1 MDRTAIADIMCRFAR
16 LTVQIPELNEIEI
29 NPLVAS
35 ATGAMAVDA
44 RGTLGP

>member
-1 MDRTAIADIMCRFAR
+1 MCRFAR
-16 LTVQIPELNEIEI
+16 LTMQVPELSEIEI

-35 ATGAMAVDA
+35 ATGATAVDA